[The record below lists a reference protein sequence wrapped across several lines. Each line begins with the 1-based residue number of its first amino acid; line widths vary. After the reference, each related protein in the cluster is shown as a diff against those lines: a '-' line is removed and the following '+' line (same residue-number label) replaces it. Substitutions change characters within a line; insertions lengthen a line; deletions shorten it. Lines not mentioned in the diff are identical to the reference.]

1 MKNICLIGL
10 GYWGNILL
18 KTLIKMGEKNI
29 TICEKDRTRVQNL
42 GFNFPVVSDYKK
54 VNADY
59 YFVATPAEAHYPI
72 CEYLLKKNKTVFCEK
87 PLCLD
92 KKQVHALYRLK
103 GNLFVDWVFLYNEHF
118 NYIRQILPKL
128 GDLKSIEFNRLN
140 YGPVRYD
147 VGAFIDLSSHDI
159 SMLCALTN
167 FEKRNLKIINYKINN
182 KSVQN
187 DSNIC
192 FLNDKIKVLINTSW
206 EYNLKN
212 RDIIFNFDKNILVW
226 DDITQTI
233 NLNGKL
239 LNFKGEK
246 SPLENSIETYFKQ
259 NENDYLYNK
268 TLTLRVSDIILG

>member
-18 KTLIKMGEKNI
+18 KTLVKLGEKNI
-29 TICEKDRTRVQNL
+29 TICEKDKNKIQNL

-54 VNADY
+54 TNADY
-59 YFVATPAEAHYPI
+59 YFVVTPAESHFPI
-72 CEYLLKKNKTVFCEK
+72 CEYLLKKEKTVFCEK

-92 KKQVHALYRLK
+92 KKQVHNLYKLK

-118 NYIRQILPKL
+118 NYIRGILPKL
-128 GDLKSIEFNRLN
+128 GELKSVEFNRLN
-140 YGPVRYD
+140 YGPIRYD
-147 VGAFIDLSSHDI
+147 VGAFIDLSSHDL
-159 SMLCALTN
+159 SMLCALTD
-167 FEKRNLKIINYKINN
+167 FQKKNLKIINYKINN

-192 FLNDKIKVLINTSW
+192 FLNDKVKVLINSSW

-212 RDIIFNFDKNILVW
+212 RDVIFNFDKNILVW

-239 LNFKGEK
+239 LNFKSEK
-246 SPLENSIETYFKQ
+246 SPLENSIETFFKQ
-259 NENDYLYNK
+259 DKNDYLYNK
-268 TLTLRVSDIILG
+268 TLTLRVSDIILE